1 VKKYWTSNKYKI
13 QNSRHAKREL
23 RRRIKSKEKLKK
35 KRRAL
40 DGLNQFER
48 RDYHDL
54 NERYKDFIKI
64 SAPKDFSFIN
74 NTEEVSVFID
84 KLNRQYE
91 QKNKVFILLENV
103 ETVSYGAIVV
113 LLSIMV
119 KFKASNIDF
128 NGNFPSNLEARKI
141 IEQSGFFENLYKRFK
156 DEERYS
162 IHPKSNTIHTHAWK
176 DVDSELGAEIVEN
189 ASKTIW
195 GESRRC
201 QGVQRA
207 LLELM
212 QNTNNHAKI
221 GKEREKHWWL
231 SVNHSKEE
239 NKVSF
244 SFVDFGV
251 GVFKSLDNKSEKSKF
266 FGWKEKLAKAF
277 NYSGNVE
284 LLKLILEGKLHK
296 TVTNKHFRGKGLPGI
311 REVLKRN
318 QISNLHIITNDVY
331 SNVSKGEYKR
341 ISKSFSGTFVYW
353 ELTKENSNCHG

>member
-1 VKKYWTSNKYKI
+1 MKKHWTSTEYKNK
-13 QNSRHAKREL
+13 NSQHAKREL
-23 RRRIKSKEKLKK
+23 KRRLKSKEKLKR

-40 DGLNQFER
+40 QGLNKV
-48 RDYHDL
+48 
-54 NERYKDFIKI
+54 ERYNYHQINEKHKDFVKI
-64 SAPKDFSFIN
+64 SAPKNFSFIN
-74 NTEEVSVFID
+74 NTDEVSIFID

-91 QKNKVFILLENV
+91 QKNKVFILLESV
-103 ETVSYGAIVV
+103 ENVSYGAIVV

-128 NGNFPSNLEARKI
+128 DGNFPTNLSARRI
-141 IEQSGFFENLYKRFK
+141 IEQSGFFENLFKRFK
-156 DEERYS
+156 DEERYA

-195 GESRRC
+195 GEARRC

-221 GKEREKHWWL
+221 GKEGEKHWWL
-231 SVNHSKEE
+231 SVNHIKDEK
-239 NKVSF
+239 KVTF

-251 GVFKSLDNKSEKSKF
+251 GVFKSLDNKTEKSKF
-266 FGWKEKLAKAF
+266 FGWKEKLANAF

-296 TVTNKHFRGKGLPGI
+296 TVTDKHFRGKGLPGI
-311 REVLKRN
+311 KEVFSRN

-353 ELTKENSNCHG
+353 ELTQENTNCHG